1 MFYSLQLHFIGKGP
15 LTWKQAFSLQV
26 AVNHNNCG
34 SVIVQITDNYRHG
47 LFFCQFTCSVPS
59 VSGHQFITT
68 LRVRSGNRR
77 NQNTIL
83 PNTVGGL
90 HHGLVILDF
99 EGMVLER
106 MQLRQRDFPYFFQL
120 GILAAFFGGKQVI
133 VWSQFYFFRAA
144 FQVLS
149 PPWSDSCSPRPPCH

>member
-1 MFYSLQLHFIGKGP
+1 MFDGLQLHAVCKCSFTG
-15 LTWKQAFSLQV
+15 KQAFSLQV
-26 AVNHNNCG
+26 AVHHDDSG
-34 SVIVQITDNYRHG
+34 GIIVQVSDNDRHG
-47 LFFCQFTCSVPS
+47 FFLGQLTCPVPP
-59 VSGHQFITT
+59 VTGNQLIAA

-77 NQNTIL
+77 NQH
-83 PNTVGGL
+83 TVLLDTVCGL